1 MIPIVQNMVT
11 MEIKK
16 RKDQEKKELA
26 LKRKI
31 E

>member
-1 MIPIVQNMVT
+1 MIPIVQNIVT
-11 MEIKK
+11 MKIKK

>member
-1 MIPIVQNMVT
+1 MIPIVQNIVT

>member
-1 MIPIVQNMVT
+1 MIPIVQNIVT
-11 MEIKK
+11 MEIEK

>member
-1 MIPIVQNMVT
+1 MIPIVQNIVT

-26 LKRKI
+26 LKREI

>member
-1 MIPIVQNMVT
+1 MIPIVQNIVT
-11 MEIKK
+11 MEMKK

>member
-1 MIPIVQNMVT
+1 MIPIVQNIVA

-16 RKDQEKKELA
+16 RKGQEKKELA

>member
-1 MIPIVQNMVT
+1 MIPIVPNIVT